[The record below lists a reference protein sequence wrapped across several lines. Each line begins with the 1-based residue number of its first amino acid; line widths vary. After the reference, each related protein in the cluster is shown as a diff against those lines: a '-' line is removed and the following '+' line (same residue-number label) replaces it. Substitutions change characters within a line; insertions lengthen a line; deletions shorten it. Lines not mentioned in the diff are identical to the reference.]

1 MSKVVVDQ
9 LQKSGGVALTLPTSD
24 GTNGQFL
31 QTDGSGNLAFGSPV
45 IPPDKMLP
53 DDSADIIGAIF
64 TSTAQGNVYGAG
76 ATWSSA
82 GPYTT
87 YNNYQIGSNA
97 NTTLQAWNM
106 ALADGYPNGTSQAP
120 FANNREGE
128 YSRQLLFANWNR
140 LGIWRNKNYYDANQT
155 ANYSGIT
162 WSILPVRNTTG
173 AAITSTFAQSG
184 SYQFSSY
191 GGIGVGL
198 YTPNA
203 STYAATTGGTWSQ
216 VYTNSTSGNSQ
227 ANYTFSVTVPA
238 NTTVLLLS
246 GTTHSYQT
254 TYQFFDT
261 HIWYNLS
268 TAFTTGLVCDL
279 RMLNAL
285 YMARSSSNTVSNADP
300 WRIYNAAANMY
311 GDR

>member
-45 IPPDKMLP
+45 IPQDKLLP
-53 DDSADIIGAIF
+53 DDSANVVGAIF
-64 TSTAQGNVYGAG
+64 TSTAQGNVYGSTGQWTTSG
-76 ATWSSA
+76 AN
-82 GPYTT
+82 GT
-87 YNNYQIGSNA
+87 YNNYLIGSNA
-97 NTTLQAWNM
+97 ATTGMAWNM
-106 ALADGYPNGTSQAP
+106 ALADGFPNGTTQIAY
-120 FANNREGE
+120 ANNREGE
-128 YSRQLLFANWNR
+128 YSRQPLYANWNR
-140 LGIWRNKNYYDANQT
+140 LGIWRSKNYYPANQLT
-155 ANYSGIT
+155 NYSGIT

-173 AAITSTFAQSG
+173 APITSTFAQNG
-184 SYQFSSY
+184 SYQYSSY

-203 STYAATTGGTWSQ
+203 ATYAATTGGTWSQ

-227 ANYTFSVTVPA
+227 LTYTFSVTVPA
-238 NTTVLLLS
+238 NTTVVLLS

-254 TYQFFDT
+254 TNEFFDV
-261 HIWYNLS
+261 HMWYNLS
-268 TAFTTGLVCDL
+268 TAFSTGLVCDL

-285 YMARSSSNTVSNADP
+285 YTARSSSNTSTTADP
-300 WRIYNAAANMY
+300 WRIYNAAAALY